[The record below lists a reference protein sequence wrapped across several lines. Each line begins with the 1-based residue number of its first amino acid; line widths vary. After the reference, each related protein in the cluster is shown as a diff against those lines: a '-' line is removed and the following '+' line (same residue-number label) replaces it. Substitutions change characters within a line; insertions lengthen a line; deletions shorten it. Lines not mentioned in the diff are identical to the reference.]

1 MAESSA
7 PTADRAR
14 STAQRQQQL
23 GVEAELGHAGTAVAN
38 MDLVRG
44 MATSVVLATGS
55 DGDNDEVAACGHG
68 EDDAWNGVEEGHGC
82 QGEPRWW
89 SAAMEKVVHS
99 LAGGHGKPAWVAPGV
114 SYFSAAQSSAAT
126 APLFLQVVL
135 GKREYN
141 GSIGQGEFS
150 FPVTSLRESM
160 VMLLYNADRSLISQA
175 GVFQLVHCSFFL
187 LSQHKYELLPVLT
200 NNPQI
205 TTELKMKAVV
215 ESGTMDVD
223 FSLDNGGSIIL
234 RLQFLLSDEDRR
246 RVQEMRN
253 SAVKRKQQELLSDGY
268 VLSQDSLLSKQ
279 VENISNI
286 SREGDESSVRKSMSL
301 DDLQEKAVF
310 SAIIVDPQMKDTKE
324 SPEQSG
330 SNSAVQKMISAFQS
344 SSPQSS
350 SDKSSSSLATQDVS
364 GHTEAG
370 LVAGTSGKMQ
380 LPPGDKSFSNKRSNA
395 TEQQAVLST
404 TSEGRIRRLFRE
416 KDLDNS
422 EMVIT
427 VQNRSKKRSMP
438 KRRRAAIGPYSLEHM
453 HPHVCIT
460 TASRQLRELVEL
472 EPPLDSFVFVGQV
485 DIKRPNVRGGAS
497 MQDQG
502 VRVVIVIIACG
513 AIFLN
518 NR

>member
-1 MAESSA
+1 M
-7 PTADRAR
+7 ADRAR

-23 GVEAELGHAGTAVAN
+23 GVEVELGHAGTAVVN

-55 DGDNDEVAACGHG
+55 DGDNDEVATCGHG

-99 LAGGHGKPAWVAPGV
+99 LAGGRGRPAWVAPGV
-114 SYFSAAQSSAAT
+114 SYFSAAQSPAAT

-175 GVFQLVHCSFFL
+175 
-187 LSQHKYELLPVLT
+187 
-200 NNPQI
+200 
-205 TTELKMKAVV
+205 ELKMKAVV

>member
-14 STAQRQQQL
+14 STAQGQQQL

-38 MDLVRG
+38 TDLVRG

-89 SAAMEKVVHS
+89 SATMEKVVRS
-99 LAGGHGKPAWVAPGV
+99 LAGGRGRPARVAPG
-114 SYFSAAQSSAAT
+114 AAQSPAAT

-150 FPVTSLRESM
+150 FPVTSLRESV

-175 GVFQLVHCSFFL
+175 
-187 LSQHKYELLPVLT
+187 
-200 NNPQI
+200 
-205 TTELKMKAVV
+205 ELKMKAVV

>member
-1 MAESSA
+1 M
-7 PTADRAR
+7 P
-14 STAQRQQQL
+14 
-23 GVEAELGHAGTAVAN
+23 
-38 MDLVRG
+38 
-44 MATSVVLATGS
+44 GS
-55 DGDNDEVAACGHG
+55 IHV
-68 EDDAWNGVEEGHGC
+68 
-82 QGEPRWW
+82 
-89 SAAMEKVVHS
+89 S
-99 LAGGHGKPAWVAPGV
+99 V

-175 GVFQLVHCSFFL
+175 
-187 LSQHKYELLPVLT
+187 
-200 NNPQI
+200 
-205 TTELKMKAVV
+205 ELKMKAVV

-344 SSPQSS
+344 SSPQDLTRIKSESSLKGLSASSENFTQSS

-502 VRVVIVIIACG
+502 TSDSKTKNEMVSARGDDHGFPILDGRLINQGVRVVIVIIACG

>member
-175 GVFQLVHCSFFL
+175 
-187 LSQHKYELLPVLT
+187 
-200 NNPQI
+200 
-205 TTELKMKAVV
+205 ELKMKAVV

>member
-1 MAESSA
+1 M
-7 PTADRAR
+7 P
-14 STAQRQQQL
+14 
-23 GVEAELGHAGTAVAN
+23 
-38 MDLVRG
+38 
-44 MATSVVLATGS
+44 GS
-55 DGDNDEVAACGHG
+55 IHV
-68 EDDAWNGVEEGHGC
+68 
-82 QGEPRWW
+82 
-89 SAAMEKVVHS
+89 
-99 LAGGHGKPAWVAPGV
+99 
-114 SYFSAAQSSAAT
+114 SAAQSSAAT

-175 GVFQLVHCSFFL
+175 
-187 LSQHKYELLPVLT
+187 
-200 NNPQI
+200 
-205 TTELKMKAVV
+205 ELKMKAVV

-344 SSPQSS
+344 SSPQSSMVLQDLTRIKSESSLKGLSASSENFTQSS

-497 MQDQG
+497 MQDQQG
-502 VRVVIVIIACG
+502 TSDSKTKNEMVSARGDDHGFPILDGRLINQAMRVVIVIIACG

>member
-1 MAESSA
+1 MAESCA

-14 STAQRQQQL
+14 STAQRQQL

-38 MDLVRG
+38 TDLVRG

-89 SAAMEKVVHS
+89 SAAMEKVVRS
-99 LAGGHGKPAWVAPGV
+99 LAGGRGRPARVAPGGWCGQRQRGRPGRCC
-114 SYFSAAQSSAAT
+114 SITSCHSST
-126 APLFLQVVL
+126 VL
-135 GKREYN
+135 A
-141 GSIGQGEFS
+141 S
-150 FPVTSLRESM
+150 PVTSLRESM

-175 GVFQLVHCSFFL
+175 
-187 LSQHKYELLPVLT
+187 
-200 NNPQI
+200 
-205 TTELKMKAVV
+205 ELKMKAVV

>member
-1 MAESSA
+1 MAESCA

-14 STAQRQQQL
+14 STAQRQQL

-38 MDLVRG
+38 TDLVRG

-89 SAAMEKVVHS
+89 SAAMEKVVRS
-99 LAGGHGKPAWVAPGV
+99 LAGGRGRPARVAPGV
-114 SYFSAAQSSAAT
+114 SYFSAAQSPAAT

-175 GVFQLVHCSFFL
+175 
-187 LSQHKYELLPVLT
+187 
-200 NNPQI
+200 
-205 TTELKMKAVV
+205 ELKMKAVV

>member
-99 LAGGHGKPAWVAPGV
+99 LAGGHGKPAWVAPG
-114 SYFSAAQSSAAT
+114 AAQSSAAT

-175 GVFQLVHCSFFL
+175 
-187 LSQHKYELLPVLT
+187 
-200 NNPQI
+200 
-205 TTELKMKAVV
+205 ELKMKAVV

>member
-1 MAESSA
+1 M
-7 PTADRAR
+7 ADRAR

-23 GVEAELGHAGTAVAN
+23 GVEVELGHAGTAVVN

-55 DGDNDEVAACGHG
+55 DGDNDEVATCGHG

-99 LAGGHGKPAWVAPGV
+99 LAGGRGRPAWVAPG
-114 SYFSAAQSSAAT
+114 AAQSPAAT

-175 GVFQLVHCSFFL
+175 
-187 LSQHKYELLPVLT
+187 
-200 NNPQI
+200 
-205 TTELKMKAVV
+205 ELKMKAVV